1 MSRLIHGNLK
11 KPTNEVLGKFFDMNE
26 STVRYHKKSNQ
37 ENFDNMLREYR
48 MQNSPFIPLED
59 YNLAMNT
66 NYNEEDILTQKIPG
80 ILNKDGTVLIPTIID
95 DFLSTFKILK
105 EMNGS
110 NIISL
115 SNFKGGVGKSSTAI
129 NIATVLSFFCAKVL
143 IVDLDIQGNTTSMF
157 DIYRNK
163 KTSRVDLQ
171 NMSSRVEE
179 IYDLDSSDY
188 KYTIVDLMASVEQ
201 DNLPE
206 MVKEAII
213 NINDKVPTI
222 GQIDIIP
229 NSCSIENA
237 MKFEKIDKYLA
248 NSANIDNGL
257 NKVLSLVKDEYD
269 FIIIDTPPSISLPLR
284 MSIVATDY
292 FIITLTADKMAKDGI
307 SPFLAPI
314 EYYKKAYDKKDDVVV
329 LGGILNKFQ
338 NSNIQKVNKDTIDKT
353 LLVNTTNAGLGDAR
367 LFEQVIKN
375 SNVMI
380 EAQSE
385 TCSVLVYE
393 PTHEIVRDYF
403 NLSIEIIERII
414 IDKKSKQL
422 KV

>member
-1 MSRLIHGNLK
+1 MANLIQGNLK
-11 KPTNEVLGKFFDMNE
+11 KPTNEILGKFFDMTE
-26 STVRYHKKSNQ
+26 STVRYHKNNNQ

-48 MQNSPFIPLED
+48 MKNSPFIPLQD
-59 YNLAMNT
+59 YNLTMNT
-66 NYNEEDILTQKIPG
+66 NYSEEDILTHKIPG
-80 ILNKDGTVLIPTIID
+80 ILNKDGNVLIPTVID
-95 DFLSTFKILK
+95 DIISTLKILK
-105 EMNGS
+105 GMKGS
-110 NIISL
+110 NVISL

-171 NMSSRVEE
+171 NMNSRVEE
-179 IYDLDSSDY
+179 LYDLETSDY

-201 DNLPE
+201 DNLAE
-206 MVKEAII
+206 MVKESII
-213 NINDKVPTI
+213 NINDKVSTI

-257 NKVLSLVKDEYD
+257 NKVLSLIKDDYD

-353 LLVNTTNAGLGDAR
+353 LLVNTTNAGLGDAT

-414 IDKKSKQL
+414 IDKKSKQP
-422 KV
+422 KA